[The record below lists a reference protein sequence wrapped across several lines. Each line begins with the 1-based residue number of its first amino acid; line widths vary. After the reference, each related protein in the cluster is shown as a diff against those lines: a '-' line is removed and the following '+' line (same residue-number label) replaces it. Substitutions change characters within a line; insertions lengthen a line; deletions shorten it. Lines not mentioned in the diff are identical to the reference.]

1 MRVVL
6 GVTGGIASYKS
17 CELVRRLKE
26 AGHDVWV
33 VPTKSAL
40 NFVGEPTWAALS
52 GNPVYTDLWAEAHQ
66 VPHIQL
72 AETADL
78 VLVAPATA
86 NTMAR
91 LTYGLADDVLT
102 SVILAT
108 ASPVVL
114 APAMHTQM
122 WLNPAT
128 QSNVATLRNRGLVVL
143 DPAEGALTGK
153 DVGIGRMPEP
163 AEILASVEIFAA
175 TTVRKLDLAG
185 QNILITAGGTREPI
199 DPVRFVGN
207 HSTGLQ
213 GFALARVAALAG
225 AKVTVVAA
233 NVSLTPPAGV
243 HVVPVATAAQM
254 AEEVNSRLMDANMV
268 VCAAAV
274 ADFAPDDPAK
284 TKLKRLGRPGL
295 VLELAP
301 TVDVL
306 AGVLNKRRD
315 DQVVVGFAA
324 ETAAEPER
332 LLSLGIEK
340 LQAKG
345 CDWLVVNDVSAGQTF
360 GAAENQ
366 GYLLGADGQTIEL
379 ALASK
384 DAIAVEILTN
394 ITEPNVSQ
402 PKNNHARGG
411 N

>member
-52 GNPVYTDLWAEAHQ
+52 GNTVYTDLWAEAHQ

-306 AGVLNKRRD
+306 AGVLSKRRD

-366 GYLLGADGQTIEL
+366 GYLLGADGKTIEL

-394 ITEPNVSQ
+394 ITEPNLSQ

>member
-26 AGHDVWV
+26 GGHDVWV

-52 GNPVYTDLWAEAHQ
+52 GNPVHTDLWAEAHH
-66 VPHIQL
+66 VPHIEL
-72 AETADL
+72 ADTADL

-91 LTYGLADDVLT
+91 LTYGLADDMLT
-102 SVILAT
+102 SLILAT
-108 ASPVVL
+108 SAPVVL

-175 TTVRKLDLAG
+175 TTGRKLDLAG

-243 HVVPVATAAQM
+243 HVVSVATAAQM
-254 AEEVNSRLMDANMV
+254 AEEVNSRLIDANTV
-268 VCAAAV
+268 ICAAAV

-284 TKLKRLGRPGL
+284 TKLKRLGRQGL

-306 AGVLNKRRD
+306 AGVLKKRRD

-366 GYLLGADGQTIEL
+366 GYLLGGDGQAIEL

-384 DAIAVEILTN
+384 DAIAVEILSN
-394 ITEPNVSQ
+394 ITKSVLSQ
-402 PKNNHARGG
+402 PINNDARGG